1 MKPGDGESLKLTT
14 TNTRRHRQNRCC
26 ILGPIIENA
35 VRVFTI
41 STCASGLLVIALDG
55 FLLTKSEYKRRASN
69 PLPTETY
76 SFWSDWI
83 RFSTLEAYRMM
94 QNETNVTLIDS
105 KPKC

>member
-1 MKPGDGESLKLTT
+1 MKPGDGETLKLTI

-26 ILGPIIENA
+26 VLGPIIENA

-41 STCASGLLVIALDG
+41 STCASRLLVIALDG
-55 FLLTKSEYKRRASN
+55 FLLTGSECKRRASN
-69 PLPTETY
+69 TLPTDTY

-83 RFSTLEAYRMM
+83 RFPALEAYRMM
-94 QNETNVTLIDS
+94 QNETDVTLIDS